1 MNPETRTEGTADVTT
16 TGASTARSSSDA
28 EGEVRT
34 YDASLPFADA
44 SANLARHDLLDQ
56 LRPLDLE
63 RHVVEDATTILH
75 ELVRNGIDHGA
86 PCEDHTLEVRWDV
99 TGDLLTLRVTD
110 CGSPNGACPP
120 ECVEDDCSDHAER
133 WRSKILT
140 PIAPD
145 ALRGRGLHLVDAL
158 SESWDVETGDSGTTV
173 SAQVRLR

>member
-1 MNPETRTEGTADVTT
+1 MNPEVRTDTPT
-16 TGASTARSSSDA
+16 TGVGPARDVVRA
-28 EGEVRT
+28 EVRT

-44 SANLARHDLLDQ
+44 SANLARHDLLDE
-56 LRPLDLE
+56 LRPLGLE

-86 PCEDHTLEVRWDV
+86 PCQDHTLEVRWEV
-99 TGDLLTLRVTD
+99 AADLLTLRVTD

-120 ECVEDDCSDHAER
+120 ECVDDDCADHADR

-145 ALRGRGLHLVDAL
+145 ALRGRGLHLVNAL
-158 SESWDVETGDSGTTV
+158 SESWDVETVESGTTV
-173 SAQVRLR
+173 SARVRLR